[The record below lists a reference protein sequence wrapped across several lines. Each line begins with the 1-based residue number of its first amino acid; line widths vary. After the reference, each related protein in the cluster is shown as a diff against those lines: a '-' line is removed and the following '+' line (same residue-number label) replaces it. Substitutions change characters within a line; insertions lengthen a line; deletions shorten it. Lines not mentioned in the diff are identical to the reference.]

1 MTYVKSSHLIMSTE
15 DFQTKY
21 ACFMDGLVKSTV
33 AETTKLFE
41 TVVDELK
48 AELSKVKTENEAL
61 KTTCRQIATAK
72 TFAIKEPVQNGCS
85 NIQDKAVQCDI
96 LPYHLL
102 MVDQPAVQSGEEHA
116 KQCKEEQMMYIVL
129 NNHDGV
135 AEKQENPDM
144 TVSIPNHEDSEPVA
158 SRNLLCTFPDPP
170 PTTACE
176 NEIGDPEI
184 GQQCLTK
191 ALRKRQDTQVT
202 SLDAGHNLPEAPN
215 RSIQPVNYVISLAAI
230 NNGMEAGQI
239 SAQSSEASEVRTELP
254 SLGDVLNVEPTLWN
268 KQLGEKEKY
277 ILTKVKTE
285 WETGDQ
291 NDTERNITTPKIVNL
306 CGQAPSPTKCSDSA
320 TVQDAMLLLDAMGHS
335 KNRSA
340 PREVPT
346 PRDCCLGSTSASP
359 LAPQALPSPPPA
371 DVSENGVEAVTT
383 DDNETLV
390 DGRTTQSDNFQFS
403 IGVASENQQDDVA
416 SSDMASTSSPTSNS
430 LGATAVPDLAPL
442 KVFVKSPSAHLRET
456 SAPLSPNQISVSS
469 FGLFRRKRKVHSRTS
484 APLVT
489 SDKTV
494 GPTQQRSN
502 PAVFKKVQIII
513 RRALDVVASPLQLP
527 ETLNQ
532 DAIGPADA
540 MTSSEEPNAVAQ
552 VTSDQ
557 SQSSFQQA
565 EPSSQQTHICDS
577 FQISPSEQA
586 ATESVALTGSLSPP
600 RPESEQMNISEE
612 KTPGEQAES
621 LSSPTLPPSPQ
632 MEPSSEPASFCQN
645 LTPEEQAAAS
655 SSEGE
660 PVKSRPPFPLIKLKR
675 LPRLS
680 AGSLLLPQSLSD
692 DSESGDV
699 AAGASASSLLDDQ
712 ALKTT
717 TRPSQVSTSSCPD
730 LNVSST
736 VPEELCGPHLP
747 LTQIQL
753 LAQLCLAPVIQ
764 DAEKASPNNPQNV
777 SNALGGKKLG
787 KESILVHP
795 RTTRNTNSW
804 TKRTNTKPEPQTGK
818 PPIPK
823 IARKAKLES
832 VQDPTPKPVPVPAKR
847 AVSLSPTGPPKENA
861 FSRPSLRNQQKSASI
876 TQSKTVSVRTRDP
889 VVRLCRLS
897 LKGTL
902 FVIPSPRTAVNT
914 RVRSRKDPTAKNS
927 KNCLSRSKIAREKN
941 INLPRH
947 QSANKIKKEKTKIT
961 SEQKF
966 QFHPA
971 GMKNA
976 PSEALWIYKVPEEQ
990 IAKQESNSSG
1000 AESGSSSVQSP
1011 KLANGS
1017 LVKTREKSG
1026 SNQKSTVE
1034 ENTNVQD
1041 TKKSVQMIK
1050 TESNITRPIIRQP
1063 AGNKCPSPIARVGET
1078 PQQLRFVIS
1087 EKNLLKNQCRYCGRV
1102 LCDSTSLNSHIRL
1115 HTGHRPFCCKIC
1127 PKKFPNGRGL
1137 RRHVLVHRK
1146 GRKHVCQECGK
1157 GFVYKFDLTKHVQMV
1172 HGKMKPFVCQ
1182 LCGKAFFTKRDVET
1196 HIRGHAGEK
1205 PYHCHLCEKRFLRS
1219 TELSAHLRW
1228 HRGEKRH
1235 WCPYCGKGFFDQTNL
1250 KRHKF
1255 IHTGEKPHSC
1265 PHCPKQFTQSGHL
1278 KKHVKNVHKAQ

>member
-1 MTYVKSSHLIMSTE
+1 MSTE

-21 ACFMDGLVKSTV
+21 ARFMDGLVKSTV
-33 AETTKLFE
+33 TETTKLFE

-48 AELSKVKTENEAL
+48 AELSKVKSENEAL
-61 KTTCRQIATAK
+61 KTTCRQMANAK
-72 TFAIKEPVQNGCS
+72 TFAIKEPGQNGCS
-85 NIQDKAVQCDI
+85 NIQDAAVQCDI

-102 MVDQPAVQSGEEHA
+102 MVDQPVVQSGEEQV
-116 KQCKEEQMMYIVL
+116 KQCKEEQMLYIVL
-129 NNHDGV
+129 NNHHGV
-135 AEKQENPDM
+135 AEKEENPDM
-144 TVSIPNHEDSEPVA
+144 TVSIPNHEDSEPTVA
-158 SRNLLCTFPDPP
+158 SRNILCTFPDPP
-170 PTTACE
+170 PTTACG
-176 NEIGDPEI
+176 NEIRDPEI

-191 ALRKRQDTQVT
+191 ELRKRQGTQVT
-202 SLDAGHNLPEAPN
+202 SLDVGHNLPEAPN
-215 RSIQPVNYVISLAAI
+215 QSIQPVNYVISLAAI
-230 NNGMEAGQI
+230 NNDMEAGQI

-291 NDTERNITTPKIVNL
+291 NDTERNITTPQIVNSFA
-306 CGQAPSPTKCSDSA
+306 QAPSPALTMCSGSA

-340 PREVPT
+340 PQEVPT
-346 PRDCCLGSTSASP
+346 PRDCCLGSTLASVVSSL
-359 LAPQALPSPPPA
+359 LAPQLLLLPSPP
-371 DVSENGVEAVTT
+371 T
-383 DDNETLV
+383 
-390 DGRTTQSDNFQFS
+390 
-403 IGVASENQQDDVA
+403 
-416 SSDMASTSSPTSNS
+416 
-430 LGATAVPDLAPL
+430 
-442 KVFVKSPSAHLRET
+442 
-456 SAPLSPNQISVSS
+456 
-469 FGLFRRKRKVHSRTS
+469 
-484 APLVT
+484 VT

-494 GPTQQRSN
+494 GSTQQRSN
-502 PAVFKKVQIII
+502 PTVFKKVKVII
-513 RRALDVVASPLQLP
+513 RRAPDVVASPLQLP

-532 DAIGPADA
+532 DAIGPAVA

-565 EPSSQQTHICDS
+565 EPSSQQTNICDS
-577 FQISPSEQA
+577 FQISPGEQA
-586 ATESVALTGSLSPP
+586 ATESVAITGSLSPP

-621 LSSPTLPPSPQ
+621 LSSPTLPTSPSPQ

-655 SSEGE
+655 SSESA
-660 PVKSRPPFPLIKLKR
+660 PIKSRPLVPLIKLKR
-675 LPRLS
+675 LPPLS
-680 AGSLLLPQSLSD
+680 AGSVLLPQSLSD
-692 DSESGDV
+692 DSESGDIP
-699 AAGASASSLLDDQ
+699 AGDSASALLDDQ

-730 LNVSST
+730 LNGSST
-736 VPEELCGPHLP
+736 IPEELCGPHLP

-764 DAEKASPNNPQNV
+764 DAEKASPNKSAHPQNL
-777 SNALGGKKLG
+777 SDALG
-787 KESILVHP
+787 KESIIVHP
-795 RTTRNTNSW
+795 RITCNTNSR
-804 TKRTNTKPEPQTGK
+804 TKRTNTEPEPQTGK
-818 PPIPK
+818 PPIPE
-823 IARKAKLES
+823 IAKKAKLES
-832 VQDPTPKPVPVPAKR
+832 VHDPTPKPVPVPAKR

-861 FSRPSLRNQQKSASI
+861 FSPPSLRNQQKSATI
-876 TQSKTVSVRTRDP
+876 TQSKTVSVRTRNP

-897 LKGTL
+897 LKGAL
-902 FVIPSPRTAVNT
+902 FVIPSPHTAANM
-914 RVRSRKDPTAKNS
+914 RVRSRKDPTTKNS
-927 KNCLSRSKIAREKN
+927 KNCLSRTKIAREKN

-947 QSANKIKKEKTKIT
+947 QSADTIKKEKTKIT

-966 QFHPA
+966 QLLPT

-976 PSEALWIYKVPEEQ
+976 PSEALWIYKAPEEQ
-990 IAKQESNSSG
+990 ISKQESNSLG
-1000 AESGSSSVQSP
+1000 AKSGSSSVQSP

-1017 LVKTREKSG
+1017 LVQTREKSG

-1034 ENTNVQD
+1034 ENTKVQD

-1050 TESNITRPIIRQP
+1050 TESNISKPIVHQP
-1063 AGNKCPSPIARVGET
+1063 AGNKWPSSIARVGET

-1087 EKNLLKNQCRYCGRV
+1087 EKNLLKNQCRYCGRI

-1127 PKKFPNGRGL
+1127 PKNFPNGRGL
-1137 RRHVLVHRK
+1137 KRHILVHRK
-1146 GRKHVCQECGK
+1146 GRKNVCKQCGK
-1157 GFVYKFDLTKHVQMV
+1157 DFVYKFDLTKHIQMV
-1172 HGKMKPFVCQ
+1172 HGKMKPFICQ

-1196 HIRGHAGEK
+1196 HIRGHTGEK
-1205 PYHCHLCEKRFLRS
+1205 PYHCYLCEKRFLRS

-1250 KRHKF
+1250 KRHKY

-1278 KKHVKNVHKAQ
+1278 KKHVKNVHKVQ